1 MPSSAPAT
9 PDSWVVK
16 RLFRRLFDEIGDDG
30 VFDAAAGV
38 AFWLLL
44 SMPAA
49 LLTALSAVSLLGDD
63 LTDTLRDSMFDFI
76 DRVFTDQAD
85 TLRTSV
91 DSLFVDTRPGL
102 LSISIAVAVFTVS
115 RGFAGLIRALDTVYD
130 VPETRNFI
138 RTRLLG
144 IGLAIGTLIVVAGS
158 TALWA
163 LSADQGVPM
172 PLRLVVALVVLIGWA
187 SMMYHYAPNHH
198 TPWRYDLP
206 GAALTAVGWFALSAG
221 FGWYVSLVGDGN
233 QFVGATG
240 AVLLGLTWLWG
251 ACVVFL
257 VGGELNQLIAER
269 ADVITRRDPL
279 DRRAT
284 DFARSLASNGDADE
298 GRETRG
304 AREPDE
310 RG

>member
-1 MPSSAPAT
+1 M
-9 PDSWVVK
+9 V
-16 RLFRRLFDEIGDDG
+16 RRLLRRLVDEIGDDG

-44 SMPAA
+44 SLPAA
-49 LLTALSAVSLLGDD
+49 LLTALSAVSLLGED

-85 TLRTSV
+85 TLRSSV

-130 VPETRNFI
+130 VPETRNFV

-158 TALWA
+158 TALWN
-163 LSADQGVPM
+163 LSADRGVPM
-172 PLRLVVALVVLIGWA
+172 WVRLIVALIVLIGWA

-269 ADVITRRDPL
+269 ADVISRRDPL
-279 DRRAT
+279 DQRAT
-284 DFARSLASNGDADE
+284 EFARSLAFNGDADE
-298 GRETRG
+298 PSEGPPT
-304 AREPDE
+304 AEPDE
-310 RG
+310 TDERG